1 MINGK
6 FRVLMVCSGNIC
18 RSPLAEAVMLD
29 QSFNKVEKVSSAGI
43 GALVAS
49 APHPDAIRVADDHG
63 LDIRSHKARQ
73 FDQAMARGNDLVLVM
88 EHHHRQWI
96 EQAFPYLQG
105 RVHLLGRWANLEI
118 ADPFQKG
125 SRAFDQAMREI
136 RASVEDWR
144 LRLG

>member
-1 MINGK
+1 MVNGK

-18 RSPLAEAVMLD
+18 RSPLAEAVLTA
-29 QSFNKVEKVSSAGI
+29 QGFSKVGEVSSAGI
-43 GALVAS
+43 GALVSS
-49 APHPDAIRVADDHG
+49 AAHPDAIRVADDHG
-63 LDIRSHKARQ
+63 LDIRSHRARQ
-73 FDQAMARGNDLVLVM
+73 LDPAMARSHDLVLVM
-88 EHHHRQWI
+88 EHYQRHWI
-96 EQAFPYLQG
+96 ERSFPYLQG